1 MSFEM
6 SFEIFAILCST
17 GAVLGILIATGVIP
31 LFGEPPIIP
40 KKKLIGSPPR
50 KE

>member
-1 MSFEM
+1 MN
-6 SFEIFAILCST
+6 ILVILCII
-17 GAVLGILIATGVIP
+17 GAALGILIVTGVIP